1 MLRTRRKRK
10 TSREKIKDARKEKRE
25 TREKEEEK
33 KSELYKKWLGI
44 GTRDNVFTRR
54 FGVSCMYVV
63 AKIFERRSSF
73 FFWTVFLGY
82 VKVFEEAETPVGYR
96 SGAATTE

>member
-33 KSELYKKWLGI
+33 NQNCI
-44 GTRDNVFTRR
+44 
-54 FGVSCMYVV
+54 
-63 AKIFERRSSF
+63 
-73 FFWTVFLGY
+73 
-82 VKVFEEAETPVGYR
+82 R
-96 SGAATTE
+96 SGSGSVREITFLREGLG